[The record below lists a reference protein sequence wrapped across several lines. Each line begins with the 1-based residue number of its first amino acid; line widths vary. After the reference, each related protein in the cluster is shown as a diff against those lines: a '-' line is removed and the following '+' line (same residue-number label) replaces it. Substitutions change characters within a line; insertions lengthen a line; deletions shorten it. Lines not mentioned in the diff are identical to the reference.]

1 MNKKHPSAWDPAIM
15 LLNILVSVI
24 GSIIGLELIARLGIS
39 TNTSII
45 GALFAI
51 IIARIPLKVFQKY
64 KDINTQNL
72 VQTAMSGATFAAS
85 NGIFLSI
92 GIPYL
97 LGRHDL
103 VIPMLVGASLA
114 VIIDATIL
122 YKVFDTEIFPAKE
135 AWAPGIAAAEAM
147 LAVAEKG
154 KNSVILMIGMV
165 GGIVGKIFGIPTDIL
180 GVGWIGNMWALG
192 AFGVGLLISEY
203 TPKFFNIKLGDY
215 YVPHGVMIGAGFVAL
230 IQMIL
235 ILQKKSKKEKE
246 QERKRS
252 LKSMKFSLAEGFGA
266 YILVSIVM
274 AIMCG
279 FSADMSAGMFVWWI
293 IFAALSAIISELI
306 VGISAMHSGWFPAFA
321 TAFIF
326 LILGMLFG
334 FPPAQLAILVGFT
347 SATGPAF
354 ADMAYDLKSGYIVRG
369 NGEDVPFE
377 MEGRRQQYI
386 AKMVSA
392 VIAILVVLF
401 TYKAYFEKG
410 MLAPVDAVY
419 VATIDA
425 GTNMAV
431 AKNLIIW
438 AIPGALLQAIGG
450 SGRQLGVLFATG
462 LLIASPMA
470 GITVLV
476 GLLIRYIVVKKYGDL
491 GQSKLYI
498 LGAGFITGAA
508 LYSFF
513 SSTMNLGKKLNK

>member
-51 IIARIPLKVFQKY
+51 IIARIPLKIFQKY

-103 VIPMLVGASLA
+103 VIPMMVGASLA

-122 YKVFDTEIFPAKE
+122 YKVFDTEMFPAKE

-192 AFGVGLLISEY
+192 AFGVGLSDFRIHSE
-203 TPKFFNIKLGDY
+203 
-215 YVPHGVMIGAGFVAL
+215 
-230 IQMIL
+230 
-235 ILQKKSKKEKE
+235 ILQHQTWRLLCTSWCHDWCRIRCSYPDDSDSSEKE

-252 LKSMKFSLAEGFGA
+252 
-266 YILVSIVM
+266 
-274 AIMCG
+274 
-279 FSADMSAGMFVWWI
+279 
-293 IFAALSAIISELI
+293 
-306 VGISAMHSGWFPAFA
+306 
-321 TAFIF
+321 
-326 LILGMLFG
+326 
-334 FPPAQLAILVGFT
+334 
-347 SATGPAF
+347 
-354 ADMAYDLKSGYIVRG
+354 
-369 NGEDVPFE
+369 
-377 MEGRRQQYI
+377 
-386 AKMVSA
+386 
-392 VIAILVVLF
+392 
-401 TYKAYFEKG
+401 
-410 MLAPVDAVY
+410 
-419 VATIDA
+419 
-425 GTNMAV
+425 
-431 AKNLIIW
+431 
-438 AIPGALLQAIGG
+438 G
-450 SGRQLGVLFATG
+450 S
-462 LLIASPMA
+462 S
-470 GITVLV
+470 
-476 GLLIRYIVVKKYGDL
+476 
-491 GQSKLYI
+491 
-498 LGAGFITGAA
+498 
-508 LYSFF
+508 
-513 SSTMNLGKKLNK
+513 